1 MNALFAAVFLLSA
14 ALFLFA
20 DPEGFLPALLA
31 GGEKAAAL
39 SLSLL
44 AAYCVWLGF
53 FKVLGQSGLSE
64 KLSRLVYP
72 AARRLFRSNDREAL
86 SLASQNLSANLLGL
100 PGAPTPL
107 GVKATK
113 RFEKT
118 GNRYASD
125 MLFVLNATSLQL
137 LPTTVLSLRLAAGS
151 SAAADIVLPT
161 LLATLF
167 STLCGVL
174 LLRLFSRPRFG
185 RKAWGLRH
193 KTPPRPSKTARRPAG
208 ERPRKMRNGMPG

>member
-1 MNALFAAVFLLSA
+1 MNAVFAAVFVASA
-14 ALFLFA
+14 ALFLFT

-31 GGEKAAAL
+31 GGEKAATL

-53 FKVLGQSGLSE
+53 FKVLEKSGLSQ

-72 AARRLFRSNDREAL
+72 AARRLFRSDDRDAL
-86 SLASQNLSANLLGL
+86 MLASQNLSANFLGL

-107 GVKATK
+107 GIRATAA
-113 RFEKT
+113 FEKA

-137 LPTTVLSLRLAAGS
+137 LPTTVIALRLAAGS
-151 SAAADIVLPT
+151 SSAADILLPT

-167 STLCGVL
+167 STVCGVA
-174 LLRLFSRPRFG
+174 LLRLLSPHHVRRSPSAKRV
-185 RKAWGLRH
+185 RCSALRV
-193 KTPPRPSKTARRPAG
+193 RRQT
-208 ERPRKMRNGMPG
+208 K